1 MGRVWAHSA
10 LLDKQYRPLRWLVVV
25 LLVLSGGVLLV
36 TPNSLRAVG
45 LVLLGAGF
53 VWLALGLIRQRRSA
67 ARLRARL
74 DASDDLLCL
83 ECGYDLTGA
92 AHENGLGV
100 CPECGQ
106 GFDVEEIRA
115 GWAIARHRDF

>member
-1 MGRVWAHSA
+1 MDRLWAHSA

-25 LLVLSGGVLLV
+25 LLILSGGVVLV
-36 TPNSLRAVG
+36 TPSSLRAVG
-45 LVLLGAGF
+45 LLLLGAGF
-53 VWLALGLIRQRRSA
+53 VWLALGLMHQRRSA

-83 ECGYDLTGA
+83 ECGYDLTGVEA
-92 AHENGLGV
+92 SSGFGV
-100 CPECGQ
+100 CPECGAE
-106 GFDVEEIRA
+106 FDVEELRV